1 MRIIRKAAEVFE
13 SLLETIKGRIP
24 DHNFYF
30 SMVLQPLLP
39 SFGAHSAAR
48 GGNMMGLD
56 RIRDDCILLVWAV
69 EVETPELNATVG
81 APALKGA
88 IGEIEAFARS
98 VGGDVGFRYLN
109 YSDGTQDPLASYGED
124 NIRKMK
130 EAARKFDPE
139 EVFQRRVP
147 GGFKI
152 SKVADPE

>member
-1 MRIIRKAAEVFE
+1 
-13 SLLETIKGRIP
+13 
-24 DHNFYF
+24 
-30 SMVLQPLLP
+30 
-39 SFGAHSAAR
+39 
-48 GGNMMGLD
+48 MMGLE

-130 EAARKFDPE
+130 EVARKFDPE
-139 EVFQRRVP
+139 QVFQKRVP